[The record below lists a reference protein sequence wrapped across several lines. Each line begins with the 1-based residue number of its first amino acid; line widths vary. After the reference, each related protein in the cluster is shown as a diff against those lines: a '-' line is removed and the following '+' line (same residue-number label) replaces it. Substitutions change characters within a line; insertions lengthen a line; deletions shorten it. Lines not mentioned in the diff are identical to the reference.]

1 MAFMFGMVY
10 FGVLSWL
17 RYYPFQKKPQ
27 KKPRHTCVC
36 CFSNRCPEADVER
49 LNAPSL

>member
-17 RYYPFQKKPQ
+17 KTKKSPDIPVCVVFQTDV
-27 KKPRHTCVC
+27 PRLM
-36 CFSNRCPEADVER
+36 SKG
-49 LNAPSL
+49 

>member
-17 RYYPFQKKPQ
+17 RYYPFQKKNN
-27 KKPRHTCVC
+27 KKSPDIPVCVVFQTDVPRLM
-36 CFSNRCPEADVER
+36 SKG
-49 LNAPSL
+49 

>member
-17 RYYPFQKKPQ
+17 RYYPFQKN
-27 KKPRHTCVC
+27 KKSPNIPVCVVFQTDVPRLM
-36 CFSNRCPEADVER
+36 SKG
-49 LNAPSL
+49 